1 MHLQLVLLSFLFSTA
16 AMASG
21 KIGYGTSAGM
31 QVTVV
36 SMSGLDT
43 RNATIRT
50 SHNRD
55 DAVAF
60 CRDYV
65 QKVTEKCI
73 QEELAVPLNDSIS
86 ANCLSGEFTDF
97 SGHRHRYAGPI
108 KSNPDFMA
116 HNKIL
121 DLATGEIE
129 DGSNASGY
137 PVNLDI
143 FRALCPRHAPPGDD

>member
-1 MHLQLVLLSFLFSTA
+1 MRLQLVLLSLLFSTA

-21 KIGYGTSAGM
+21 KIGYGTRAGM

-43 RNATIRT
+43 RKAIIKTT
-50 SHNRD
+50 HNRD
-55 DAVAF
+55 DALAF

-73 QEELAVPLNDSIS
+73 QEELAVPLSDSIS

-97 SGHRHRYAGPI
+97 SGHRHRFAGPN
-108 KSNPDFMA
+108 KNNSDVMA
-116 HNKIL
+116 HSKII